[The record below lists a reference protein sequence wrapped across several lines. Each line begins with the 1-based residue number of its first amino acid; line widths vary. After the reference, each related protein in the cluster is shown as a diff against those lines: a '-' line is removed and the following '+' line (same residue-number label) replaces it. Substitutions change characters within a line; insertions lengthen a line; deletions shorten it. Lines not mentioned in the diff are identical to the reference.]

1 MEFNT
6 DPSNGAQTGK
16 TVFCLNGNPGITE
29 QFLKIKWSDLLFR
42 MFREAKS
49 DAEHFISH
57 LCKTKTNFGNKS
69 IKRKINAFTFIHA
82 YPVHNNSCE
91 GVFYILP

>member
-16 TVFCLNGNPGITE
+16 TVFCVNGNPGMTE
-29 QFLKIKWSDLLFR
+29 QFLKINLLFR

-57 LCKTKTNFGNKS
+57 LCKTKTNFGNK
-69 IKRKINAFTFIHA
+69 RKINAFTFIHA